1 MSPEVISPSAGE
13 SPDVGGNA
21 LPQQDVN
28 FTEHVNINGVVARVG
43 YSPEGNP
50 IIEIP
55 PDMDEA
61 SAEKWQSDQNTQNQ
75 VKALT
80 AAQKRNVEAKQALAN
95 VDAKL
100 EELRRREQ
108 ALLNGSHSDGR
119 QQTPKPQT
127 LDERIMARLGVS
139 NKDDLDLV
147 FETDRTRYH
156 AALVQAAKEEAVGE
170 MRAEFQGT
178 IQQMTLAQEVS
189 RDGNDP
195 EKFQSWCASKGASPN
210 RAMYDLFKQ
219 VTASKPSS
227 SGVDQ
232 FNRIAQLQENAP
244 MFVRQ
249 GTSSEQESRA
259 TALAQEMINVAN
271 GGGFKLK

>member
-1 MSPEVISPSAGE
+1 MSPEIISPSAGE

-28 FTEHVNINGVVARVG
+28 FTEQININGVVARVG

-61 SAEKWQSDQNTQNQ
+61 SAQKWQSDQNTQNQ

-80 AAQKRNVEAKQALAN
+80 AAQKRNVEAKQTLAD

-119 QQTPKPQT
+119 QQPSKPQT

-156 AALVQAAKEEAVGE
+156 TAFAQIAKEDAMGE

-178 IQQMTLAQEVS
+178 IQQMALAQEVS
-189 RDGNDP
+189 RDGNEP
-195 EKFQSWCASKGASPN
+195 EKFQSWCASKGAAPN

-219 VTASKPSS
+219 VTATKAVTPRA
-227 SGVDQ
+227 DDY
-232 FNRIAQLQENAP
+232 NRIADMQKNAP

-249 GTSSEQESRA
+249 GSPAGESSSAVEAAVERIKQY
-259 TALAQEMINVAN
+259 AN
-271 GGGFKLK
+271 GNRL